1 MEEEKEPD
9 ISIDEFRAIRKQF
22 HERQSKV
29 TLQYSHF
36 MLYAIL
42 QLLFL
47 TYISDQLQ
55 LFLIDACFVSADA
68 KIKKYHRNLDRESD
82 DEDENDDDNENDDKS
97 EESQYVCDNCKEIR
111 KEKAV

>member
-1 MEEEKEPD
+1 M
-9 ISIDEFRAIRKQF
+9 
-22 HERQSKV
+22 
-29 TLQYSHF
+29 
-36 MLYAIL
+36 
-42 QLLFL
+42 
-47 TYISDQLQ
+47 TYIGNQREV
-55 LFLIDACFVSADA
+55 FPIHACFVSADA